1 MYYHALI
8 EVKEKSGRKDE
19 TKNIYEL
26 DKSNRDSILNEII
39 LPYISKNDFQFDG
52 YFLKYEDISRILIK
66 TTELSVRELSK
77 YENDNMEPG
86 LIMYVSPEDIL
97 FYDKYTKDIT
107 KEIFSEG
114 NTVLK
119 NENVYQQTPKDTID
133 VDKTKVFIVHGHDD
147 LAKVSVA
154 RFIEKLG
161 FEPIILHEQANS
173 GKTIIEKIESYS
185 NVGFAIVLYTPCDV
199 GGKNGSQDLKPRAR
213 QNVIFEHGFL
223 MGKIGRNN
231 VCALVKDDLE
241 TPNDIS
247 GVVYIPLDSHN
258 AWHVTIAK
266 ELRNS
271 GYSVNMNL
279 IL

>member
-1 MYYHALI
+1 MYFHALI
-8 EVKEKSGRKDE
+8 EVNEKKSKKDE
-19 TKNIYEL
+19 TKRIFEL
-26 DKSNRDSILNEII
+26 DKTDKESILNEII
-39 LPYISKNDFQFDG
+39 IPYLAKEDFQFDG
-52 YFLKYEDISRILIK
+52 YFLKYENIVRIVIK
-66 TTELSVRELSK
+66 TTEISARELSK

-86 LIMYVSPEDIL
+86 LIMYISPEDIL
-97 FYDKYTKDIT
+97 SYDKYTKDIT

-114 NTVLK
+114 KTVL
-119 NENVYQQTPKDTID
+119 ENGDVHQQTPKDVID

-147 LAKVSVA
+147 FAKVSVA

-185 NVGFAIVLYTPCDV
+185 NVGFGIVLYTPCDV
-199 GGKNGSQDLKPRAR
+199 GGEKGSQDLRPRAR

-223 MGKIGRNN
+223 MGKIGRNS
-231 VCALVKDDLE
+231 VCALVKDELE

-258 AWHVTIAK
+258 AWHIAVAK

-271 GYSVNMNL
+271 GYTVDMNL
-279 IL
+279 VL